1 MPSTQSLRI
10 LLTDKAVK
18 GVPFSTAKPQ
28 IVRDSKIAGFHLWV
42 GKSTKTFRFQYE
54 TPRID
59 GVRGSTMVEWLGEHP
74 HASAEEARA
83 KALEIVALR
92 ARGEAVPRGFA
103 VVPEA
108 APDAAIALTFKA
120 GWEAYKAAITKEG
133 KSIRTIADYQ
143 DKFDRHLTAWH
154 DRPLASIKRE
164 DVVQEH
170 AAVTERARQAR
181 AGQKYAS
188 GKYAA
193 NGTMRFGR
201 AVWNHA
207 KDELETPGLP
217 ERNPFRSGK
226 LFHKEKARNTG
237 MGVAEL
243 PAWWAQLQALANPIR
258 RELHLFMLLSGLR
271 RNDVLTA
278 RWVNYDAGR
287 QSLRLPSPKGG
298 EERAFELPLST
309 DMMDCL
315 ARAKEAGQT
324 YFPDESKV
332 WIFPATGGHVAEVKE
347 EGRQKLSHTGHALRH
362 SFRTLA
368 AATGIDRL
376 RLKILMN
383 HAIDA
388 DVTDAYANVPA
399 LFASLLQA
407 QEQISRFVMT
417 NVESANTT
425 AAEVRHGN

>member
-1 MPSTQSLRI
+1 MPSTQAQRI
-10 LLTDKAVK
+10 LLTDKAVRSL
-18 GVPFSTAKPQ
+18 PFSPAKPQ
-28 IVRDSKIAGFHLWV
+28 IVRDSKISGFHLWV
-42 GKSTKTFRFQYE
+42 GKSTKTYRFQYE
-54 TPRID
+54 TPRV
-59 GVRGSTMVEWLGEHP
+59 GGQRGSTMVQWLGEHP
-74 HASAEEARA
+74 HATAEEARA

-92 ARGEAVPRGFA
+92 ARGEPIPRGFA
-103 VVPEA
+103 LT
-108 APDAAIALTFKA
+108 PDVSPAFTFKA
-120 GWEAYKAAITKEG
+120 AWDAYKAAITKEG

-143 DKFDRHLTAWH
+143 DKFDRHLKAWH
-154 DRPLASIKRE
+154 NKPLASIKRE

-170 AAVTERARQAR
+170 AAITERARQAR
-181 AGQKYAS
+181 AGQKYSS

-193 NGTMRFGR
+193 NGTMRFAR
-201 AVWNHA
+201 AVWNYA

-258 RELHLFMLLSGLR
+258 RELHLFMLLTGLR
-271 RNDVLTA
+271 RTDVLTA
-278 RWVNYDAGR
+278 RWANFDPNR
-287 QSLRLPSPKGG
+287 PSLRLPSPKGG

-309 DMMDCL
+309 AMLECL
-315 ARAKEAGQT
+315 ERVKEAGST
-324 YFPDESKV
+324 YYPEESKV
-332 WIFPATGGHVAEVKE
+332 WIFSAPGGHVAEVKE

-368 AATGIDRL
+368 AAAGVDRL

-383 HAIDA
+383 HAIDD

-399 LFASLLQA
+399 LFESLREA
-407 QEQISRFVMT
+407 QEKISLFILT
-417 NVESANTT
+417 HTITQASA
-425 AAEVRHGN
+425 

>member
-1 MPSTQSLRI
+1 MPSTQAQRI

-18 GVPFSTAKPQ
+18 GLPFSPAKPL

-42 GKSTKTFRFQYE
+42 GKSTKTFHYQYE
-54 TPRID
+54 TPRVD
-59 GVRGSTMVEWLGEHP
+59 GQRGSTMVQWLGEHP
-74 HASAEEARA
+74 HATADEARA

-92 ARGEAVPRGFA
+92 ARGEAVPRDFG
-103 VVPEA
+103 A
-108 APDAAIALTFKA
+108 ASEVAPALTFKA
-120 GWEAYKAAITKEG
+120 AWDAYKAAITKEG

-143 DKFDRHLTAWH
+143 DKFDRHLKAWH
-154 DRPLASIKRE
+154 DLPLPSIKRE
-164 DVVQEH
+164 DVVAAH

-193 NGTMRFGR
+193 NGTMRFAR
-201 AVWNHA
+201 AVWNYA

-258 RELHLFMLLSGLR
+258 RELHLFMLLTGLR
-271 RNDVLTA
+271 RTDVLTA
-278 RWVNYDAGR
+278 RWTNFDPSR
-287 QSLRLPSPKGG
+287 PSLRLPSPKGG

-309 DMMDCL
+309 AMLECL
-315 ARAKEAGQT
+315 ERVREAGRT
-324 YFPDESKV
+324 YYPEESKV
-332 WIFPATGGHVAEVKE
+332 WIFPAPGGHVAEVKE

-368 AATGIDRL
+368 AAAGVDRL

-383 HAIDA
+383 HAIDD

-407 QEQISRFVMT
+407 QEQISKFVVQAIGKSRS
-417 NVESANTT
+417 N
-425 AAEVRHGN
+425 

>member
-1 MPSTQSLRI
+1 MPATQAQRI
-10 LLTDKAVK
+10 LLTDKAVRSL
-18 GVPFSTAKPQ
+18 PFAPAKPQ

-42 GKSTKTFRFQYE
+42 GKSTKTFRLQYE
-54 TPRID
+54 TPRVN
-59 GVRGSTMVEWLGEHP
+59 GQRGSTMVEWLGEHP
-74 HASAEEARA
+74 HATADEARA

-92 ARGEAVPRGFA
+92 ARGEPVPRTLDI
-103 VVPEA
+103 VPEVAPALSFEA
-108 APDAAIALTFKA
+108 AWA
-120 GWEAYKAAITKEG
+120 AYKAAITKEG

-143 DKFDRHLTAWH
+143 DKFDRHLKAWH
-154 DRPLASIKRE
+154 DRPLAGIKRE
-164 DVVQEH
+164 DVVAEH
-170 AAVTERARQAR
+170 AAITERARQAR
-181 AGQKYAS
+181 AGQKYSS

-193 NGTMRFGR
+193 NGTMRFAR

-243 PAWWAQLQALANPIR
+243 PAWQAQLQALANPIR

-271 RNDVLTA
+271 RTDVLTA
-278 RWVNYDAGR
+278 RWANLDPAR
-287 QSLRLPSPKGG
+287 PSLRLPSPKGG
-298 EERAFELPLST
+298 EERAFELPLSIA
-309 DMMDCL
+309 MLECL
-315 ARAKEAGQT
+315 ERVKEAGRT
-324 YFPDESKV
+324 YYPEEAKT
-332 WIFPATGGHVAEVKE
+332 WIFPAPGGHVAEVKE

-368 AATGIDRL
+368 AAAGVDRL

-383 HAIDA
+383 HAIDD

-399 LFASLLQA
+399 LFASLRDA
-407 QEQISRFVMT
+407 QEQISAFVT
-417 NVESANTT
+417 NNMV
-425 AAEVRHGN
+425 VR

>member
-1 MPSTQSLRI
+1 MPTTRAPRL

-18 GVPFSTAKPQ
+18 GLPYSSAKPK
-28 IVRDSKIAGFHLWV
+28 IVRDSKIPGFHLWV

-54 TPRID
+54 TPRSN
-59 GVRGSTMVEWLGEHP
+59 GERGSTKVEWLGEHP
-74 HASAEEARA
+74 HASAEQARA

-92 ARGEAVPRGFA
+92 ARGEAIPRGFA
-103 VVPEA
+103 VVAAEA
-108 APDAAIALTFKA
+108 ASALTFKA
-120 GWEAYKAAITKEG
+120 AWEAYRAAITKEG

-143 DKFDRHLTAWH
+143 DKFDRHLKAWH
-154 DRPLASIKRE
+154 DRPLGDIKRE

-170 AAVTERARQAR
+170 AAITERARQAR
-181 AGQKYAS
+181 AGQKYSS

-193 NGTMRFGR
+193 NGTMRFAR
-201 AVWNHA
+201 AVWNYA
-207 KDELETPGLP
+207 KDELETHGLP

-243 PAWWAQLQALANPIR
+243 PAWWTQLQALANPIR

-271 RNDVLTA
+271 RTDVVTA
-278 RWVNYDAGR
+278 RWVHFNASR
-287 QSLRLPSPKGG
+287 PSLRLPSPKGG

-309 DMMDCL
+309 AMLECL
-315 ARAKEAGQT
+315 ERVKQAGQT
-324 YFPDESKV
+324 CFPDESKE
-332 WIFPATGGHVAEVKE
+332 WIFPAPGGHVAEVKE

-368 AATGIDRL
+368 AAAGVDRL

-383 HAIDA
+383 HAIDD

-399 LFASLLQA
+399 LFMSLLEA
-407 QEQISRFVMT
+407 QEQVSRFIVQGT
-417 NVESANTT
+417 SSKEYG
-425 AAEVRHGN
+425 R

>member
-1 MPSTQSLRI
+1 MPSTQATRI

-18 GVPFSTAKPQ
+18 GLPFAPAKPQ
-28 IVRDSKIAGFHLWV
+28 IIRDSKIAGFHLWV
-42 GKSTKTFRFQYE
+42 GKSTKTYRFQYE
-54 TPRID
+54 TPRVD
-59 GVRGSTMVEWLGEHP
+59 GQRGSTKVEWLGEHP
-74 HASAEEARA
+74 HASADEARA

-92 ARGEAVPRGFA
+92 ARGEPIPRGFA
-103 VVPEA
+103 TV
-108 APDAAIALTFKA
+108 PDATPALTFKA
-120 GWEAYKAAITKEG
+120 AWDAYKAALEKQDR
-133 KSIRTIADYQ
+133 SIRTIADYQ
-143 DKFDRHLTAWH
+143 DKFDRHLKDWH
-154 DRPLASIKRE
+154 DKPLASIKRE

-170 AAVTERARQAR
+170 AAITERARKAR

-193 NGTMRFGR
+193 NGTLRFAR
-201 AVWNHA
+201 AVWNYV

-226 LFHKEKARNTG
+226 LFHKEKARSTG

-243 PAWWAQLQALANPIR
+243 PAWWEQLEALANPIR

-271 RNDVLTA
+271 RTDVLTA
-278 RWVNYDAGR
+278 RWANFDAAR
-287 QSLRLPSPKGG
+287 PSLRLPSPKGG

-309 DMMDCL
+309 AMLGCL
-315 ARAKEAGQT
+315 ERVKVVGQT
-324 YFPDESKV
+324 YYPEESRI

-368 AATGIDRL
+368 AAAGVDRL

-383 HAIDA
+383 HAIDD

-399 LFASLLQA
+399 LFASLRDA
-407 QEQISRFVMT
+407 QEQISAFITKNMV
-417 NVESANTT
+417 TT
-425 AAEVRHGN
+425 Q

>member
-1 MPSTQSLRI
+1 MPSTQAQRI

-18 GVPFSTAKPQ
+18 GLPFAPAKPQ

-54 TPRID
+54 TPRVN
-59 GVRGSTMVEWLGEHP
+59 GQRGSTMVEWLGEHP
-74 HASAEEARA
+74 HATADQARA

-92 ARGEAVPRGFA
+92 ARGEVIPRGF
-103 VVPEA
+103 VVAPEATPEA
-108 APDAAIALTFKA
+108 AVALTFKA
-120 GWEAYKAAITKEG
+120 AWDAYKAAITKEG

-143 DKFDRHLTAWH
+143 DKFDRHLKAWH

-201 AVWNHA
+201 AVWNYA

-226 LFHKEKARNTG
+226 LFHKEKSRNTG
-237 MGVAEL
+237 MGIAEL

-258 RELHLFMLLSGLR
+258 RELHLFMLLTGLR
-271 RNDVLTA
+271 RTDVLTA
-278 RWVNYDAGR
+278 RWANFVPAR
-287 QSLRLPSPKGG
+287 PSLRLPSPKGG
-298 EERAFELPLST
+298 EDRAFELPLSSA
-309 DMMDCL
+309 MLECL
-315 ARAKEAGQT
+315 ERVREAGRT
-324 YFPDESKV
+324 YYPDEGKT
-332 WIFPATGGHVAEVKE
+332 WIFPAPGGHVAEVKE

-368 AATGIDRL
+368 AAAGIDRL

-383 HAIDA
+383 HAIDD
-388 DVTDAYANVPA
+388 DVTDSYANVPA

-407 QEQISRFVMT
+407 QEQISQFAMT
-417 NVESANTT
+417 GMGSPSIIASG
-425 AAEVRHGN
+425 A

>member
-1 MPSTQSLRI
+1 MPSTPAPRI

-18 GVPFSTAKPQ
+18 GLPFAPAKPQ
-28 IVRDSKIAGFHLWV
+28 IIRDTKIAGFHVWV
-42 GKSTKTFRFQYE
+42 GKTTKTYRYQYE
-54 TPRID
+54 TPRVD
-59 GVRGSTMVEWLGEHP
+59 RQRGSTKVEWLGEHP
-74 HASAEEARA
+74 HASADEARA

-92 ARGEAVPRGFA
+92 ARGEPIPRGFA
-103 VVPEA
+103 TTPEVA
-108 APDAAIALTFKA
+108 TALTFKA
-120 GWEAYKAAITKEG
+120 AWEAYKAAITKEG

-143 DKFDRHLTAWH
+143 DKFDRHLKDWH
-154 DRPLASIKRE
+154 DKPLASIKRE

-170 AAVTERARQAR
+170 AAITERARKAR

-193 NGTMRFGR
+193 NGTLRFAR
-201 AVWNHA
+201 AVWNYV

-226 LFHKEKARNTG
+226 LFHKEKARSTG

-271 RNDVLTA
+271 RTDVLTA
-278 RWVNYDAGR
+278 RWANFDPAR
-287 QSLRLPSPKGG
+287 PSLRLPAPKGG

-309 DMMDCL
+309 AMLECL
-315 ARAKEAGQT
+315 ERVKEAGQT
-324 YFPDESKV
+324 YYPEESKT
-332 WIFPATGGHVAEVKE
+332 WIFPAPGGHVAEVKE

-368 AATGIDRL
+368 AAAGIDRL

-383 HAIDA
+383 HSIDD

-399 LFASLLQA
+399 LFASLRDA
-407 QEQISRFVMT
+407 QEQVSVFITSRIAST
-417 NVESANTT
+417 
-425 AAEVRHGN
+425 R